1 MLQKL
6 KEELVTKT
14 TKIDIL
20 KDKKLEIEKEIE
32 KEEKELS
39 KLQEQIKKMHEKLS
53 LINARDKKIYT
64 EKVLLGWS
72 NNKISANNYG
82 ITRQHI
88 IRIVKKVDR
97 ELMK

>member
-1 MLQKL
+1 MLHKL

-14 TKIDIL
+14 TNIDIL
-20 KDKKLEIEKEIE
+20 KDKREEIEKEIE
-32 KEEKELS
+32 KEEGELS
-39 KLQEQIKKMHEKLS
+39 KLQEQIKRMHEKLS

>member
-20 KDKKLEIEKEIE
+20 KDKKQEIEKEIE
-32 KEEKELS
+32 KEEGELS
-39 KLQEQIKKMHEKLS
+39 KLQEQIKRMHEKFS

-72 NNKISANNYG
+72 NNKISVNNYG